1 MNKDF
6 LGLNNFVWWFG
17 VVEDRIDPLEL
28 GRCRVRCFGWHNESP
43 NQIPVDKLPWAHPI
57 VPYGLKSVQPPT
69 EGTMVFGF
77 FADGEEGQYP
87 IIMGTVPGIPD
98 EIRDISAGFS
108 DPLSAADKRNA
119 AMPRKIDTGASQL
132 GKDTKGIRIA
142 DEDPSR
148 YPKYLNEPTISRLAR
163 PVRGEKD
170 GKFDGVTNES
180 IANTTIDIQ
189 RKTRVTGIP
198 TAAASQWDEAY
209 PSYAAKFPYNN
220 VTETESGHAF
230 ELDDT
235 FGFERVQLSHR
246 TGSTLEFAN
255 TGATKIKSTS
265 SRQDITMGDQRTYVN
280 GDKYET
286 IDGDYY
292 LQIGGK
298 LRILAKSVEIV
309 SGSGTA
315 ISAPQGISITGGQ
328 SVAITGLSASM
339 SGVSTTVS
347 GVKTQVSGAMSTTV
361 SGAVTHILGNAA
373 VVVKSP
379 YGRAEHLISEEQGI
393 KNLNTCTPN
402 PIPDPLPNGP
412 PPPSPVVASLDFPA
426 SNINF

>member
-1 MNKDF
+1 VLF
-6 LGLNNFVWWFG
+6 
-17 VVEDRIDPLEL
+17 RS

-77 FADGEEGQYP
+77 FSDGEEGQYP

-347 GVKTQVSGAMSTTV
+347 GVKTQVSGEMSTTV

-412 PPPSPVVASLDFPA
+412 PPPSPVASLDFPA
-426 SNINF
+426 PNINF

>member
-1 MNKDF
+1 MDGAI
-6 LGLNNFVWWFG
+6 LGAQGFVWWFG
-17 VVEDRIDPLEL
+17 IVENRIDPLEL
-28 GRCRVRCFGWHNESP
+28 GRCRVRCFGWHTQNKS
-43 NQIPVDKLPWAHPI
+43 QIQTEDLPWAHPV
-57 VPYGLKSVQPPT
+57 VPYGVKSVQPPA

-77 FADGEEGQYP
+77 FADGKEGQYP
-87 IIMGTVPGIPD
+87 ILMGTVPGIPE
-98 EIRDISAGFS
+98 EILDRSTGFS

-347 GVKTQVSGAMSTTV
+347 GVKTQVSGEMSTTV

-412 PPPSPVVASLDFPA
+412 PPPSPVASLDFPA
-426 SNINF
+426 PNINF